1 MISRGGIYWLNFED
15 PRGSEPALA
24 RPAVVVQSDALNNS
38 AWRTTLVVPL
48 TSNTSR
54 AAVPGHVF
62 IPASASGL
70 PKDSVAVAS
79 QVVVVEKEQLE
90 PQLEPQLDP
99 DLLPDYLVDDL
110 AQALRLVLEL

>member
-1 MISRGGIYWLNFED
+1 MIHRGGVYWLNFGD
-15 PRGSEPALA
+15 PRGSSPAFR

-54 AAVPGHVF
+54 ALVPGHVF

-79 QVVVVEKEQLE
+79 QVVVVEKSQVEERSE
-90 PQLEPQLDP
+90 PE
-99 DLLPDYLVDDL
+99 LLPDYLVEDL
-110 AQALRLVLEL
+110 ERSLRLVLAL

>member
-1 MISRGGIYWLNFED
+1 MISRGGVYWLNFGD
-15 PRGSEPALA
+15 PRGSEPALT

-38 AWRTTLVVPL
+38 NWRTTLVVPL

-79 QVVVVEKEQLE
+79 QVVVVDKDQIE
-90 PQLEPQLDP
+90 PESDP
-99 DLLPDYLVDDL
+99 DRLPKYLVDDL

>member
-15 PRGSEPALA
+15 PRGSVPALA

-90 PQLEPQLDP
+90 PQLDP